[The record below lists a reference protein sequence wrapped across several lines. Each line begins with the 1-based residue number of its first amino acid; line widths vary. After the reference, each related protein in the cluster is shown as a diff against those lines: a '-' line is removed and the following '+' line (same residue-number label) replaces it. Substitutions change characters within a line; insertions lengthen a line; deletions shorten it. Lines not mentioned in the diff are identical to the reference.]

1 MGFIEIS
8 EDEARAQ
15 VQRLLESELLRASE
29 PQCRLLSYIAEKSL
43 AGQADHLKEYTVGVD
58 ALGKSESYDPQRD
71 SSVRLQASKLRSK
84 LLEYYATVGR
94 GDAVLVEFPKGG
106 FKLVFSRRRP
116 QREPNRSAKIW
127 RRLAISLLAGLLATL
142 CWTVYLLVKQ
152 SRTQAGGRARQPPG
166 LEEFWKP
173 FTSGRTVVCVG
184 APMFLRADRAVTR
197 VPGVDTW
204 EAARE
209 GGWVERLA
217 RAFPSSTPVRTWH
230 AFTGLGEAG
239 GVFEVTRVLA
249 AVNPNLQFLNSF
261 SLNWNQIS
269 DNQLI
274 FIGPA
279 KFNLQLRDLP
289 VNQDFVVRGPGIENL
304 RPRPGESSFVED
316 GIAVSGQPEDQS
328 GTTFGLISRLPG
340 LHGRGD
346 ILVLAGSWT
355 EGTLAAAKYVTTES
369 YVQDLFRRIRLP
381 DGRLPKH
388 YQVLI
393 RSRFLQ
399 QVPVEISYVTHHVL
413 QMDETSA
420 DPERKPSTPDP

>member
-1 MGFIEIS
+1 MEIS

-15 VQRLLESELLRASE
+15 VQRLLESDLLRASE

-58 ALGKSESYDPQRD
+58 ALGKPETYDPQRD
-71 SSVRLQASKLRSK
+71 SSVRLQASKLRGK
-84 LLEYYATVGR
+84 ILEYYTTAGSS
-94 GDAVLVEFPKGG
+94 DPVLVEFPKGG
-106 FKLVFSRRRP
+106 FKLVFSRRAP
-116 QREPNRSAKIW
+116 QREPDRSAKAW
-127 RRLAISLLAGLLATL
+127 RRLATMLLAALLATV
-142 CWTVYLLVKQ
+142 CWTIYLLVKQ
-152 SRTQAGGRARQPPG
+152 PPTQAGGRTQPQPA
-166 LEEFWKP
+166 LDEFWKP

-184 APMFLRADRAVTR
+184 APMFLRADRAITR

-204 EAARE
+204 ETARE
-209 GGWVERLA
+209 EGWVDRLA

-249 AVNPNLQFLNSF
+249 ARNPNLQFLNSF
-261 SLNWNQIS
+261 NLNWNQIS
-269 DNQLI
+269 DNQVV

-289 VNQDFVVRGPGIENL
+289 VDQDFVVRGPGIENL
-304 RPRPGESSFVED
+304 RPRPGEPAFVED
-316 GIAVSGQPEDQS
+316 GIAMSGQPEDQS
-328 GTTFGLISRLPG
+328 GTTYGLISRLPG

-355 EGTLAAAKYVTTES
+355 EGTLAAAQYVTTES

-388 YQVLI
+388 YQLLI
-393 RSRFLQ
+393 RCRFLQ

-413 QMDETSA
+413 QMDETAAGHEAKSPA
-420 DPERKPSTPDP
+420 RRP